1 MLLKIKKIFSKCS
14 TKFSAGW
21 REFLVDFFA
30 MDEVEKLQ

>member
-1 MLLKIKKIFSKCS
+1 MLVKIKNLFSVCS
-14 TKFSAGW
+14 KKMSAGW